1 MPYSALPQT
10 PTPQAPSATPWH
22 ILGAGSLGT
31 LWATR
36 LTRAGYSVKLIM
48 RTPARLEAYQAAQGV
63 TLVEGNTSQRW
74 AISAELPH
82 SEEPIQRL
90 LVACK
95 AYDAQRAVAQ
105 IAARLS
111 PNAELILLQNGLGS
125 QQAVADLV
133 PHARCYF
140 ASSTEGAFRE
150 EDWRVVFAGH
160 GHTWLGDPHHG
171 EPPAWLQ
178 ALERSGISHEWSTDI
193 VGRLW
198 RKLALNCAINPLT
211 VLHNCR
217 NGGLRAHADEVDLL
231 CQELSALLNSC
242 NQPDAAVGLASE
254 VHRVIAATANNYSSM
269 HQDVAQARRTEI
281 SYLTGYACQAALS
294 QQLAVPHLQALHQR
308 LTAHLLQRRLPC
320 N

>member
-105 IAARLS
+105 IASRLS
-111 PNAELILLQNGLGS
+111 PNAELLLLQNGLGS

-160 GHTWLGDPHHG
+160 GHTWLGDPHYG
-171 EPPAWLQ
+171 QPPSWLQ
-178 ALERSGISHEWSTDI
+178 ELERSGISHEWSTDI

-308 LTAHLLQRRLPC
+308 LTTHLLQRRLPC

>member
-1 MPYSALPQT
+1 MPHSALPQT
-10 PTPQAPSATPWH
+10 SAPQASSSTPWH

-36 LTRAGYSVKLIM
+36 LTRAGFPVKLIM
-48 RTPARLEAYQAAQGV
+48 RNQARLEAYQAAQGL
-63 TLVEGNTSQRW
+63 TLVEGEHSQQW
-74 AISAELPH
+74 AISAELPQ
-82 SEEPIQRL
+82 SNEPIQRL

-95 AYDAQRAVAQ
+95 AYDAQSAVAQ
-105 IAARLS
+105 IASRLS

-125 QQAVADLV
+125 QQAVAALV
-133 PHARCYF
+133 PHARCIF

-150 EDWRVVFAGH
+150 GDWRVVFAGH
-160 GHTWLGDPHHG
+160 GHTWLGDPHLG
-171 EPPAWLQ
+171 EPPTWLQ
-178 ALERSGISHEWSTDI
+178 ELERSGIAHEWSTEI

-217 NGGLRAHADEVDLL
+217 NGGLQAHADEVDLL
-231 CQELSALLNSC
+231 CMELTTLLTCC
-242 NQPDAAVGLASE
+242 NQPAGAVDLASE

-281 SYLTGYACQAALS
+281 SYLSGYACQAALS
-294 QQLAVPHLQALHQR
+294 RQLAVPNLQALHQR

-320 N
+320 D